1 MTKWSCYLIR
11 CGNNAT
17 EVVLPDSINF
27 KKTKKT
33 ALTSVTSV
41 TTHTIYLVFK
51 LLHHTVIFS
60 RCDRCQA
67 SAISAG
73 LLKDSV
79 FRLYAHGII

>member
-17 EVVLPDSINF
+17 EVVLPNSINF

-41 TTHTIYLVFK
+41 TTQSTYLVFRF
-51 LLHHTVIFS
+51 LYALVFS
-60 RCDRCQA
+60 LCCDRCQVP
-67 SAISAG
+67 AISAG
-73 LLKDSV
+73 S
-79 FRLYAHGII
+79 